1 MLHMQVSLRFEIS
14 NEIGCFQ
21 IGSDVWEEIGNF
33 VWEKGRSS
41 VMVRVVDVAQDIEMV
56 HRFKKNKG

>member
-1 MLHMQVSLRFEIS
+1 MLHMQVSLLFEIS
-14 NEIGCFQ
+14 NE